1 MAKKSQSEKVEH
13 EGNSTRDELTN
24 SLADVVNK
32 SMKDQGKVAF
42 FLDEE
47 DDPSQITDWISTG
60 NDLLD
65 LAISNRPNGGLPV
78 GRIVE
83 LSGLEASGKSLIA
96 AHALASTQKKG
107 GVAVFIDTETAV
119 SKEFLNAIGVNTK
132 EMLYLNLDTVEDIFD
147 SLETIVAQVRK
158 VDKERLVTIVVDS
171 VAAASTKTEMEK
183 DHGADGYATQKAIA
197 LSKAMRKITVTM
209 GKQRVLILFTNQLRQ
224 KMGFVGFGDPWT
236 TSGGKAIAFHSSVR
250 IRLKSVGQIKDASK
264 EVVGIQTKAVI
275 VKNRMG
281 PPFRSA
287 TFNVLFD
294 RGIDNYGNWIE
305 FLIDNKIIRPL
316 TKTDLKTEKVEKK
329 KSKKELEAEME
340 AAKKEKSLCFDFV
353 PDATAPD
360 TTELVKFEKKDFIN
374 LITTR
379 PELREFLYGKI
390 CETFVMKYKDPDASL
405 ADELEVS
412 QEGDGMEE

>member
-1 MAKKSQSEKVEH
+1 MAKKEK
-13 EGNSTRDELTN
+13 NDADKSKDELVN

-32 SMKDQGKVAF
+32 SMKDAGKVAF

-96 AHALASTQKKG
+96 AHALASTQRKG
-107 GVAVFIDTETAV
+107 GIAVFIDTETAV

-147 SLETIVAQVRK
+147 SLETLVAQIRK
-158 VDKERLVTIVVDS
+158 TDQNRLVTIVVDS

-197 LSKAMRKITVTM
+197 LSKAMRKITVSI
-209 GKQRVLILFTNQLRQ
+209 GKQRVLLLFTNQLRQ

-250 IRLKSVGQIKDASK
+250 IRLKSVGQIKDANK
-264 EVVGIQTKAVI
+264 DVVGIQTKAVI

-287 TFNVLFD
+287 QFNVLFD

-305 FLIDNKIIRPL
+305 FLIDHKIIRPV
-316 TKTDLKTEKVEKK
+316 KKDDLASGGKK

-340 AAKKEKSLCFDFV
+340 AAKKEKSLCFEMTTTDG
-353 PDATAPD
+353 AAP
-360 TTELVKFEKKDFIN
+360 ELVVFEKKDFISLLN
-374 LITTR
+374 TR
-379 PELREFLYGKI
+379 PEVREFLYSKM
-390 CETFVMKYKDPDASL
+390 CDAFVMKYKDPEAAL
-405 ADELEVS
+405 ADEYEVS
-412 QEGDGMEE
+412 QEGDGMDE